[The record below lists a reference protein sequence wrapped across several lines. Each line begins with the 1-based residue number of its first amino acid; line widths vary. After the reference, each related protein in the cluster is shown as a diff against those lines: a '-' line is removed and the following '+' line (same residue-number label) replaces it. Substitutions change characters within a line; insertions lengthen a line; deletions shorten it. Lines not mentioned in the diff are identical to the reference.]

1 MKKKNLL
8 SIALAMLYLS
18 ADAEV
23 LKCTPQEETVYLT
36 NKELVDSLLF
46 SRYPEEVVKVNILYH
61 VPEKEREKLEFFIK
75 NREFKYIC
83 QDLLYK
89 DSLWRRAKNKIII
102 ERMFR
107 DSINTI
113 LIPAYRNNISGDN
126 VSYALH
132 CKNYLDLDSAQ
143 YAYIMDKAV
152 NMARRIRKNHNINLW
167 NEEMEILK
175 KTLDKRQLRAFFVRK
190 NAAKVTEEFNKAWA
204 KLEAEGL
211 TEQLDS
217 TKDANDAVN
226 YLHNKQMIKD
236 LYRSYGTSQ
245 KKYLAELDKNRP
257 KMIGML
263 ESIDKKAR
271 IEEKNKSVSKAFIW

>member
-18 ADAEV
+18 AGAEV
-23 LKCTPQEETVYLT
+23 LKCTPQEEAVYSA

-46 SRYPEEVVKVNILYH
+46 SRYPEEVVKTNILYY

-83 QDLLYK
+83 QDMLYK

-102 ERMFR
+102 ERVFR

-113 LIPAYRNNISGDN
+113 LIPAYQNHISGDN
-126 VSYALH
+126 VSFALH
-132 CKNYLDLDSAQ
+132 CRNYLGLDSTQ

-152 NMARRIRKNHNINLW
+152 NMARRIRNNHNVNLW
-167 NEEMEILK
+167 NEEMDVLK

-190 NAAKVTEEFNKAWA
+190 NAAKVTEEYNKTWA

-217 TKDANDAVN
+217 AKDADDAVN
-226 YLHNKQMIKD
+226 YLHNRQMIKD

-245 KKYLAELDKNRP
+245 KKYLAELDKNKP
-257 KMIGML
+257 KMINML

-271 IEEKNKSVSKAFIW
+271 IEEKKKTVSKAFIW